1 MATQRDAER
10 AVDRYERE
18 LSMLPN
24 VVGIG
29 VRPVEGRPSEYQVA
43 VYVSEKV
50 PRPELAPRDVIPEV
64 LEAPAGDDQVSVPV
78 TVIESGEFKFE

>member
-1 MATQRDAER
+1 MATQREAER
-10 AVDRYERE
+10 AVDRHERE

-29 VRPVEGRPSEYQVA
+29 VQPVEGRPTEYQVA

-50 PRPELAPRDVIPEV
+50 PRSSPRETPFRRY
-64 LEAPAGDDQVSVPV
+64 LRRQQVMIRSP
-78 TVIESGEFKFE
+78 SR

>member
-1 MATQRDAER
+1 MATQREAER
-10 AVDRYERE
+10 AVDQHERE

-29 VRPVEGRPSEYQVA
+29 VQPVEGRPTEYQVA

-50 PRPELAPRDVIPEV
+50 PRPELAPEDTIPEV
-64 LEAPAGDDQVSVPV
+64 LEAAAGDDQVTVPV
-78 TVIESGEFKFE
+78 TVIESGEFTVE

>member
-1 MATQRDAER
+1 MATQREAER
-10 AVDRYERE
+10 AADQHERE

-29 VRPVEGRPSEYQVA
+29 VQPVEGRPTEYQVA
-43 VYVSEKV
+43 VYVSEKI
-50 PRPELAPRDVIPEV
+50 PRPELAPGDAIPKV
-64 LEAPAGDDQVSVPV
+64 VEAAAGDDQVSVPV